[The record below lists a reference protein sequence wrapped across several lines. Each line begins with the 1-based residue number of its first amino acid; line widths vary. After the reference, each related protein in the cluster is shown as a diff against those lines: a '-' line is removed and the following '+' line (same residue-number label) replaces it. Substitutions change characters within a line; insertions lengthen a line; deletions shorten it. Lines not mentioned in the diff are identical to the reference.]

1 MLLLQE
7 EIIKKNNAPTTEI
20 CKQYN
25 MTQSILDFGNDV
37 TITMKLKK
45 QHSTEDTEENSIG
58 VEENFLLYV
67 CEEYMIETFGF
78 FSMLFVVVCLRKKRI
93 RIFRI

>member
-1 MLLLQE
+1 
-7 EIIKKNNAPTTEI
+7 
-20 CKQYN
+20 

-58 VEENFLLYV
+58 LEENFLLYV
-67 CEEYMIETFGF
+67 CEENKDRNFQIFLNAF
-78 FSMLFVVVCLRKKRI
+78 CSSMFT
-93 RIFRI
+93 